1 MGLDGVEL
9 ILAVEDA
16 FQITIT
22 DEEAGTVVT
31 VGDLHD
37 LVIAKLHSQD
47 CGRCLTSAA
56 FYRTR
61 QGIAE
66 PLGIAQRDIRPSTS
80 LDAILPRSGRRQSW
94 RRIQEVANL
103 NLPALQHPRWIQL
116 TLVVTGIA
124 LATATGVQLHLG
136 VGGTLLLS
144 FFGLFVGSVLIRL
157 SPPLAFAFPNR
168 SATVGDLSRD
178 VLALNHARLVSQVG
192 NWNKKDVWE
201 ALCRVVVKETSVEP
215 ERIHRES
222 LIVDDLGID

>member
-22 DEEAGTVVT
+22 DEEAGTIVT

-37 LVIAKLHSQD
+37 LVMAKLHSQD

-66 PLGIAQRDIRPSTS
+66 SLGIARRDIRPSTS

-124 LATATGVQLHLG
+124 LTTATGVQLHLG

-144 FFGLFVGSVLIRL
+144 FFGCSL
-157 SPPLAFAFPNR
+157 
-168 SATVGDLSRD
+168 
-178 VLALNHARLVSQVG
+178 
-192 NWNKKDVWE
+192 E
-201 ALCRVVVKETSVEP
+201 AC
-215 ERIHRES
+215 
-222 LIVDDLGID
+222 